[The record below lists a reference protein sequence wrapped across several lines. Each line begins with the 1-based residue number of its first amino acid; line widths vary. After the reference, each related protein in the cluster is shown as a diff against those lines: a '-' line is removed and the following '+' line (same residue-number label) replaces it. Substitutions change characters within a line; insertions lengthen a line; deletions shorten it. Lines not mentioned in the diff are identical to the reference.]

1 MDRKNRTQ
9 DELRRNVA
17 AAYVA
22 AADAAAAYVAASAV
36 AAADAAAAYA
46 ASKYAV
52 FSAYDSIYSANY
64 ATFAVSAEHWLNEYF
79 KITGENKHDYID
91 AIEASK

>member
-1 MDRKNRTQ
+1 MNKHILIAMDRKNRTQ
-9 DELRRNVA
+9 DELRRNVT
-17 AAYVA
+17 
-22 AADAAAAYVAASAV
+22 DAAAAAKI
-36 AAADAAAAYA
+36 ADADGAYAAYA

-79 KITGENKHDYID
+79 EETGENRQDYID